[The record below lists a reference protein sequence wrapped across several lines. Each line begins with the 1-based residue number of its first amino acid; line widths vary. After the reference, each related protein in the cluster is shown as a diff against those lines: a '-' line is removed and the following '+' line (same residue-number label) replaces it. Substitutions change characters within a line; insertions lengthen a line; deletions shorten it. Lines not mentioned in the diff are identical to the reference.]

1 LLEFLGLAE
10 NWPTD
15 DAATGPFPMRVPR
28 SFASRMRRGD
38 PRDPLLLQVLPSGRE
53 LDRIDGFVADPVGD
67 LAAVAGAGLLRKY
80 QGRAL
85 LLTTP
90 ACAVH
95 CRYCFRKHFP
105 YTEHSARPAA
115 HAAAVAALKSDP
127 TVTEVILS
135 GGDPLSIS
143 DDRFAK
149 LLDTLAEI
157 PQLRR
162 IRIHTRLPVVL
173 PARVTADLIAALD
186 RCRLPVAVVLHS
198 NHPNELTDEVDA
210 ALAPLRALGISLLN
224 QAVLLRGIN
233 DNADVLAAL
242 SEKGFDYGILPYYL
256 HLLDPVAGAAHFD
269 VAEPHARSLLAAL
282 RSRLPGYLV
291 PRLVKETAGEGFKRP
306 IPA

>member
-115 HAAAVAALKSDP
+115 HAAAVAALQSDP

-210 ALAPLRALGISLLN
+210 ALAPLRALGISMLN